1 MGNVVFTLVLAFR
14 ADSARAHCLRVC
26 KSFPHGTPS
35 PGWRFSDHR
44 VFALPRVQCDRTGEF
59 GVGRRQTSVRSAREP
74 AGLGLCGD
82 PAAGPLALEP
92 PQGRVGAAS
101 SWRRDDRA
109 RAPLSAERAG
119 FARGRGDAGRQRRG
133 GARPGRL
140 RASVRKGFCCSR
152 GRGQPLAELGSSY

>member
-26 KSFPHGTPS
+26 KSFPQGTPS

-74 AGLGLCGD
+74 GGLGLWGD
-82 PAAGPLALEP
+82 PAVGPLALDP
-92 PQGRVGAAS
+92 P
-101 SWRRDDRA
+101 
-109 RAPLSAERAG
+109 RAG
-119 FARGRGDAGRQRRG
+119 WGNLILEEGRPGQGSSLSG
-133 GARPGRL
+133 KGRL
-140 RASVRKGFCCSR
+140 RAGTRGGGGAGARVLGGCRVRAQRRLLQQGARAATGGARF
-152 GRGQPLAELGSSY
+152 